1 MCTQT
6 QVAYKQMCSC
16 SNQLVFIGLPQIAD
30 EKGILQ
36 IYVRS
41 TDSGVF
47 TPPLSQMS
55 ATSAADPV
63 AAEEAPRER
72 APKRRADE
80 AFTPDR
86 PESGSAVDP
95 SAPAVASHQ
104 PEDTAVDCIPDD
116 SSSAAAAEASL
127 AAQGRAHP
135 AQNQEGMDAG
145 ASDQEHRM
153 VPGAPSGANVIAI
166 EMPECPLE
174 QQEVGGGDR

>member
-1 MCTQT
+1 
-6 QVAYKQMCSC
+6 MCSC
-16 SNQLVFIGLPQIAD
+16 SNQLVLIGLPQIAE

-36 IYVRS
+36 IYMRS

-47 TPPLSQMS
+47 TPPLSQM
-55 ATSAADPV
+55 SAADPV

-86 PESGSAVDP
+86 PERGSAVDP
-95 SAPAVASHQ
+95 SAPAVASLQ
-104 PEDTAVDCIPDD
+104 PEDTAVDFIPDD
-116 SSSAAAAEASL
+116 SSSAAAAESSM
-127 AAQGRAHP
+127 AAQGRARP
-135 AQNQEGMDAG
+135 AQNQEGIDAG

>member
-1 MCTQT
+1 
-6 QVAYKQMCSC
+6 MCSV
-16 SNQLVFIGLPQIAD
+16 SNQLLLLCSPQLAS

-41 TDSGVF
+41 VDSADF
-47 TPPLSQMS
+47 TQPFSLLVQPS

-63 AAEEAPRER
+63 SGEEVPRER

-80 AFTPDR
+80 AFTPER
-86 PESGSAVDP
+86 PGSGSAVDP
-95 SAPAVASHQ
+95 SAPAVASPQ
-104 PEDTAVDCIPDD
+104 TEDAAVDRVRYRN
-116 SSSAAAAEASL
+116 SSAAAAEASL
-127 AAQGRAHP
+127 AAQDGAHP
-135 AQNQEGMDAG
+135 AQNQEGGDAG

-174 QQEVGGGDR
+174 HQEVGGGER